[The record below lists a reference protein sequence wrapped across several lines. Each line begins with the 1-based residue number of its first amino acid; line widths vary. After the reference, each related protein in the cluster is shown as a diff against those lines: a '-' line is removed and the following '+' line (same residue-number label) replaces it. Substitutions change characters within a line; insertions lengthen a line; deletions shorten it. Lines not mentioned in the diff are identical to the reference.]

1 MARAFAHKCQF
12 FFDLWLSKGIE
23 AYDFT
28 EGDYKSYVEPAF
40 FKDMEHFLHGRAGT
54 RCRWLR
60 ELLPARMR

>member
-12 FFDLWLSKGIE
+12 FFDLWLSNGIE

-28 EGDYKSYVEPAF
+28 EGDYESYVEPAF
-40 FKDMEHFLHGRAGT
+40 FKDMELFLHGRART
-54 RCRWLR
+54 RFRWLR